1 MIAAGALVTLAA
13 GDAADPNSMAAY
25 GPWAVAF
32 VLVLW
37 AFKDVVLK
45 AMGKESAPPKPQ
57 DKEAEVLR
65 SLAVAV
71 DKLAMVLERLE
82 RTQEKDQEELLTVL
96 RSVEKT
102 VEKVDMRTKDIKERL
117 PVAGGAHGGA
127 DM

>member
-1 MIAAGALVTLAA
+1 MMADHWMIAAGALVTLAA

-65 SLAVAV
+65 I
-71 DKLAMVLERLE
+71 RLLPIY
-82 RTQEKDQEELLTVL
+82 LLPA
-96 RSVEKT
+96 RE
-102 VEKVDMRTKDIKERL
+102 
-117 PVAGGAHGGA
+117 
-127 DM
+127 